1 MQSNEQH
8 SLLSN
13 DGRKENQCVL
23 YNQNCGNGSRA
34 SISGE
39 NAALL
44 GGRLE
49 GNHAKSAGAHRQRI
63 QKTTDG
69 LWGPRPFLLLERH
82 CESEKEM
89 NSLTRRRTI
98 AADSSNTKKKR
109 KS

>member
-39 NAALL
+39 NAAFSEELL
-44 GGRLE
+44 GGRLG
-49 GNHAKSAGAHRQRI
+49 GNLAKSAGAHRQRI
-63 QKTTDG
+63 QKMTEG
-69 LWGPRPFLLLERH
+69 LERRR
-82 CESEKEM
+82 ESEKKQI
-89 NSLTRRRTI
+89 R
-98 AADSSNTKKKR
+98 
-109 KS
+109 